1 MTGKV
6 VHSLGTELRNN
17 RRARGDTHGSMAAT
31 IGVAENTYGR
41 WERDEVLPSPSNMRA
56 LVRLGLVDGR
66 QGRQVSKHGQKL
78 RSLTPEATDR
88 VMQAPESPGSDLQG
102 GMQSLRNAGEREV
115 LALFQSFS
123 ADKRKTVLN
132 ILHLVMAISGPES

>member
-17 RRARGDTHGSMAAT
+17 RRARGDTHGSMAAM

-66 QGRQVSKHGQKL
+66 QGRQESGHGQKPRFL
-78 RSLTPEATDR
+78 PPEATDR
-88 VMQAPESPGSDLQG
+88 VMHAPESPGSDLQG
-102 GMQSLRNAGEREV
+102 GMQPLRNAGEREV
-115 LALFQSFS
+115 LALFRSFS
-123 ADKRKTVLN
+123 ADKRKTVLK
-132 ILHLVMAISGPES
+132 ILHLVMAISRTSA